1 MRNIVRDFVRGV
13 NWQHFP
19 KNGHLL
25 GDTTGGTPVAPV
37 NGQDARSPSLFWHAA
52 TPSNTRVVSWIG
64 GLYARSHTNLVDF
77 QAEIFNDGSFDYR
90 YADRTEHFAAS
101 LPFDL
106 DGDGLENSV
115 DPDPLTAGPDAHGT
129 NAEWYNTVCSNV
141 LEAVASGST
150 GTTGILPVAVT
161 PNWESRHRGG
171 DSRNVN
177 SRQYRPWS
185 RASANGGWRGCEPRH
200 RQVRT
205 RCGTV

>member
-13 NWQHFP
+13 NWQHVP

-25 GDTTGGTPVAPV
+25 GDTTGGTPVVPV
-37 NGQDARSPSLFWHAA
+37 NGQDARSSSLFWHAA
-52 TPSNTRVVSWIG
+52 TPSNTLVVSWIG

-77 QAEIFNDGSFDYR
+77 QAEIFNDGSLDYR

-129 NAEWYNTVCSNV
+129 NAEWYNTVYSNV

-150 GTTGILPVAVT
+150 GPTGILPVAVT
-161 PNWESRHRGG
+161 PDWESRHLGG
-171 DSRNVN
+171 DPAASTSFRYGEG
-177 SRQYRPWS
+177 SE
-185 RASANGGWRGCEPRH
+185 RAAKLFGVTMVG
-200 RQVRT
+200 
-205 RCGTV
+205 